1 MIIQVTLK
9 KGGEWWHIDVPNL
22 DSMKALLNTGRYGGI
37 KIYSVLLILFEQ
49 PMIYDFVLKS
59 WLFKSN

>member
-9 KGGEWWHIDVPNL
+9 KGGEWWSIDLLNL
-22 DSMKALLNTGRYGGI
+22 DSLKAMLNTGRYDGI
-37 KIYSVLLILFEQ
+37 KIYSVLLILFDQ

-59 WLFKSN
+59 WRFKSN